1 MADPTGTN
9 LTASEALTLDSADSA
24 SYNIK
29 PNERLRQLR
38 VDVGKVDTTDDVD
51 FNVSAG
57 DGDTA
62 TIRITEGNTRDM
74 QGGYI
79 KHNGT
84 TNTLSIGVHNADD
97 ADASSDVDAILIDRA
112 TGNVTING
120 TTTTVNATTLTVD
133 DKNIELAHSPS
144 GAALNDA
151 GVDGGGIT
159 LKSSDGDKTIA
170 WQNALDA
177 WLFNQG
183 INTTGKL
190 AIGLSTAPG
199 DYNDSADNLVIY
211 ETGNSGITIAGTSA
225 DWGCIFF
232 ADSTT
237 GEGSHAGSMSY
248 NHATDKLHL
257 GTAGSDYRVTV
268 DNGGR
273 VGVGATAPGD
283 YNDSAD
289 GLVVYRS
296 GNGGITIAG
305 TVNDYGCIYFADGTS
320 GGATHA
326 GSVTYNHATDKM
338 TLGTAASD
346 DVTIDSAGKVGIQ
359 EGSPSTTLHITDT
372 RTAQLRLAYDGSN
385 TCDWTVNSNGDLTVL
400 PSGGDLTLQANTTIS
415 GALIHGTETKT
426 ADGAL
431 SPLTTVSL
439 LNSTGATCQTTL
451 ANAATTGTIKQIFC
465 VARTNACDVDATM
478 TSAAGSASTFTFSA
492 AGGMITLIWTGSA
505 WQIMGY
511 AGGSLS

>member
-1 MADPTGTN
+1 MADPKGSNYNVQSAN
-9 LTASEALTLDSADSA
+9 LLDQADPASATIEPFL
-24 SYNIK
+24 
-29 PNERLRQLR
+29 RLRQLR
-38 VDVGKVDTTDDVD
+38 EDVGTIDETGHVD
-51 FNVSAG
+51 FNVSSG

-62 TIRITEGNTRDM
+62 TIRITEGDTRDM

-79 KHNGT
+79 KHDGSS
-84 TNTLSIGVHNADD
+84 NTLSIGVHHTDD
-97 ADASSDVDAILIDRA
+97 STAGNDVDAIVIDRA

-120 TTTTVNATTLTVD
+120 TTTTVNSTTLTVD
-133 DKNIELAHSPS
+133 DINIELAHSPS
-144 GAALNDA
+144 GSALNDA

-199 DYNDSADNLVIY
+199 AYNDSADNLVIY
-211 ETGNSGITIAGTSA
+211 ETGNSGITIAGTPA

-232 ADSTT
+232 ADATT

-268 DNGGR
+268 DDGGR

-385 TCDWTVNSNGDLTVL
+385 TCDWTVNSNGDLTIS
-400 PSGGDLTLQANTTIS
+400 PSGGDLNLSANVTLGGQIYSYEN
-415 GALIHGTETKT
+415 KT
-426 ADGAL
+426 SDGAI
-431 SPLTTVSL
+431 SAAIPLSL
-439 LNSTGATCQTTL
+439 LDSSGATCQTTL
-451 ANAATTGTIKQIFC
+451 AAGATVGTYKTIICK
-465 VARTNACDVDATM
+465 ARTNAVDVDATM
-478 TSAAGSASTFTFSA
+478 TSAAGSSATITFTA
-492 AGGMITLIWTGSA
+492 AGGMISLLWTGAA
-505 WQIMGY
+505 WQILGY
-511 AGGSLS
+511 AGGTLS

>member
-9 LTASEALTLDSADSA
+9 LTAAEAEVLDKNDSSTYTLV
-24 SYNIK
+24 
-29 PNERLRQLR
+29 PFERVRQLR
-38 VDVGKVDTTDDVD
+38 EDVGAVNTAGDVD

-57 DGDTA
+57 DNQDA
-62 TIRITEGNTRDM
+62 VIRITEGNSRDM
-74 QGGYI
+74 LGGYI

-84 TNTLSIGVHNADD
+84 SNTLSIGVHNTDD
-97 ADASSDVDAILIDRA
+97 STVGNDVDAIVIDRA

-120 TTTTVNATTLTVD
+120 TTTTVNSTTLTVD
-133 DKNIELAHSPS
+133 DINIELAHSPS
-144 GAALNDA
+144 GSALNDA

-199 DYNDSADNLVIY
+199 AYNDSADNLVIY

-326 GSVTYNHATDKM
+326 GSMTYNHATDKM

-359 EGSPSTTLHITDT
+359 EGSPSTTLHVTDT

-385 TCDWTVNSNGDLTVL
+385 TCDWTVNTNGDLTVA
-400 PSGGDLTLQANTTIS
+400 PSGGDMTLSANVTMGGMIYS
-415 GALIHGTETKT
+415 VENKT

-431 SPLTTVSL
+431 SAATPLSL
-439 LNSTGATCQTTL
+439 LDSSGATCQTTL
-451 ANAATTGTIKQIFC
+451 AAGATVGTSKFIICK
-465 VARTNACDVDATM
+465 ARTNAVDVDATM
-478 TSAAGSASTFTFSA
+478 TSAAGSAATFTFTA
-492 AGGMITLIWTGSA
+492 AGGMLSLIWTGAA
-505 WQIMGY
+505 WQILGY